1 VFAGELLGGDA
12 LFILLKHAFVSLGEC
27 VRRRSA
33 HCVKSC
39 DRCFFALGTQRVCAD
54 KTEFA
59 LVLVCSWYYMILA
72 HLVFVFTSRSEHI
85 LSSAHIALHDPNR
98 SALGSTWAF
107 YGASDGIIS
116 TPMAIQVGSRDRL
129 GYNLDISRGIRAE

>member
-1 VFAGELLGGDA
+1 MFAGELLGGDA
-12 LFILLKHAFVSLGEC
+12 LFILLKHAFISLGEC
-27 VRRRSA
+27 ARRRPA

-39 DRCFFALGTQRVCAD
+39 DRWFFALGTQRVCAD

-72 HLVFVFTSRSEHI
+72 YLVFVFASRSEHI
-85 LSSAHIALHDPNR
+85 LSSARIALHDPNR
-98 SALGSTWAF
+98 SVLGSPRAF

-116 TPMAIQVGSRDRL
+116 TPMAFQVGSRDPLR
-129 GYNLDISRGIRAE
+129 YQLDTRRGIWAE

>member
-1 VFAGELLGGDA
+1 MFAGELLGGDA

-39 DRCFFALGTQRVCAD
+39 DRWFFALGTQRVCAD

-72 HLVFVFTSRSEHI
+72 YLVFVFASRSEHI
-85 LSSAHIALHDPNR
+85 LSPARIALHDPNR
-98 SALGSTWAF
+98 SALGSPRAF

-129 GYNLDISRGIRAE
+129 GYNLDISCGIWAE